1 MFLIN
6 NQPANQVLTPI
17 VIDMATS
24 TPTEVELKVRR
35 NFSES
40 WFNTKTASLRGD
52 DNRLAHRIRSI
63 RAQFGI
69 TI

>member
-1 MFLIN
+1 MFTI
-6 NQPANQVLTPI
+6 QGQKANDILTPI

-24 TPTEVELKVRR
+24 TPKDVELKVRR
-35 NFSES
+35 TFCEP
-40 WFNTKTASLRGD
+40 WFNTKTASLKGD

-63 RAQFGI
+63 RAQYGI